1 MKKLLVK
8 LEAGTERRIFIA
20 LLAFY
25 IALRVV
31 VFHYSDNGIDFHHN
45 AYDRGIFVQNWM
57 QDFRLVPDVSYGP
70 VHFYLVG
77 AVMLILPDPVLA
89 PRLLALICS
98 IVVFVLIYKLTR
110 RLYGPW
116 EAIVAG
122 ILAAAHPHGVRLSVV
137 GLEMMPYA
145 MILIGAFLALHY
157 FWTSDRKFALAALA
171 GLLFTLAAATRFEA
185 WIVLPIVCVA
195 ALIKEWKSGLVFCV
209 AASIFPAAWMGYHFH
224 LYGEPFHF
232 LGIAGNIAG
241 VHMQK
246 LPLWQRA
253 LGWPIILVKYAP
265 LPTCLLA
272 LVGFVTAWSNKAI
285 RPLLLG
291 AGLTFAI
298 FETQTIRGVMGTN
311 ETKYVMPLVLMVI
324 PQAAQEVT
332 RRIDGHQ
339 VLRGIIIFMSCVMLI
354 LVPVRIIRDGRA
366 FAAPKGAKEQAA
378 FLAKLPA
385 DAKVMIGT
393 SLQGYLLVEG
403 DLMSRA
409 VLPYP
414 EDTTGRMSAERI
426 AGFVKDS
433 PVRFVAYQYD
443 DPVDF
448 APLMKLPADADN
460 AQWKGFNFQRVFL
473 SVDGK
478 FAVYEVL

>member
-8 LEAGTERRIFIA
+8 LEPRIERRIFFA
-20 LLAFY
+20 LLVFY

-31 VFHYSDNGIDFHHN
+31 VFMYSDNGIDFHHN

-89 PRLLALICS
+89 PRLLALFCS
-98 IVVFVLIYKLTR
+98 VVVFLLIYKLTR

-116 EAIVAG
+116 EAVVAG
-122 ILAAAHPHGVRLSVV
+122 LLATLHPHGVRLSVV

-157 FWTSDRKFALAALA
+157 FWTSDSKFGWAALA

-185 WIVLPIVCVA
+185 WIVLPVVCIA
-195 ALIKEWKSGLVFCV
+195 ALIKEWKSGLVFCLT
-209 AASIFPAAWMGYHFH
+209 ASIFPAAWMGYHFH

-232 LGIAGNIAG
+232 LGIAGNIAS
-241 VHMQK
+241 VHMEKQ
-246 LPLWQRA
+246 PLWWRIF
-253 LGWPIILVKYAP
+253 GWPLIMAQYAP
-265 LPTCLLA
+265 APTCILGF
-272 LVGFVTAWSNKAI
+272 VGFVTAWSNKAI
-285 RPLLLG
+285 RPLLLS

-298 FETQTIRGVMGTN
+298 FQAQTIRGVMGTN

-324 PQAAQEVT
+324 PQAAQEAV
-332 RRIDGHQ
+332 RRIDGHK
-339 VLRGIIIFMSCVMLI
+339 VLRGVIIFMSCVMLI

-403 DLMSRA
+403 DLMDRA

-426 AGFVKDS
+426 AGFVKDES
-433 PVRFVAYQYD
+433 VRFVAYQYD

-448 APLMKLPADADN
+448 APLMKLPPDADN
-460 AQWKGFNFQRVFL
+460 AMWKDFEFKRVFL